1 MMSFNAG
8 QLGRRAFLKQSAA
21 ASAAFAAAMEA
32 FRARRAQ
39 AEEAAREAAAAP
51 GRPVNIA
58 IIGSGSEGNML
69 LGEAVKS
76 PGVFCKAVCDIWPTS
91 KESGLKTIRSEKTY
105 AGYRKDTDLEEALKI
120 AKDAKGY
127 DDYKEM
133 LEKEKDIEA
142 VIIATPLHTHAEILL
157 AALAAGKHV
166 YCEKMMAMTVE
177 DCKKVGRAARDSKK
191 IVQFGHQQH
200 WNDWY
205 LLGHKLIHNDKV
217 CGDRITHMGA
227 WWFRNG
233 TWRRPVSD
241 TEKSMIDAA
250 KYGYKDVDELRN
262 WRMYWKTSG
271 GLMSELACHQI
282 DMANWY
288 ANAVPT
294 LVIARG
300 GSGTRDDWQGEVY
313 DNVQCIFEYPKGVTL
328 TYQAIST
335 NSHAGQGEEF
345 MGPDGTV
352 QLSRTGGNIFREPK
366 AAKLAWE
373 EHATK
378 TKDDKGKGGIV
389 LKTGSTVTDG
399 SAQKGEGLKGVEGGK
414 KDPFKDY
421 RAALAEWANLV
432 REGKP
437 EKVKTGWETSLKA
450 AVPCIKANEAMQKKA
465 WVEIKPEDYQI

>member
-1 MMSFNAG
+1 MNFQSRS
-8 QLGRRAFLKQSAA
+8 LDRRSFLKESAA
-21 ASAAFAAAMEA
+21 ASAAFAAALEA
-32 FRARRAQ
+32 FRAEQAAA
-39 AEEAAREAAAAP
+39 AEEAAAAAP

-69 LGEAVKS
+69 LGQALKS
-76 PGVFCKAVCDIWPTS
+76 PGVFCKAVCDIWPPS
-91 KESGLKTIRSEKTY
+91 QESGLKTAGDEKTY
-105 AGYRKDTDLEEALKI
+105 AEFRKDADLEEALKI
-120 AKDAKGY
+120 GKAAKGY
-127 DDYKEM
+127 ADYKEM
-133 LEKEKDIEA
+133 FDKEKDIEG

-166 YCEKMMAMTVE
+166 YCEKMMAQTIE

-205 LLGHKLIHNDKV
+205 KLGYKLIYNDKV
-217 CGDRITHMGA
+217 CGEKLTHMSA

-241 TEKSMIDAA
+241 DEKSLIDAS
-250 KYGYKDVDELRN
+250 KYGYKDVEELRN

-271 GLMSELACHQI
+271 GLMAELACHQI

-288 ANAVPT
+288 AGAVPT

-300 GSGTRDDWQGEVY
+300 GGPTREDWQGEVY

-335 NSHAGQGEEF
+335 NSHLGQGEEF

-352 QLSRTGGNIFREPK
+352 ALSRAGGTVFREPK
-366 AAKLAWE
+366 ATKLAWE

-378 TKDDKGKGGIV
+378 TKDEKGKSGIV

-399 SAQKGEGLKGVEGGK
+399 SAQKGDQLKGAEGGK

-421 RAALAEWANLV
+421 RAALADWANCI
-432 REGKP
+432 RENKP
-437 EKVKTGWETSLKA
+437 EKVKTGWQVSLNA
-450 AVPCIKANEAMQKKA
+450 AVPCIKANDAMQKTT
-465 WVEIKPEDYQI
+465 WIEIKPEDYQL